1 MFSRKSFYGW
11 LLFFLPF
18 PLLAQPPI
26 GAWRE
31 HLPYHQAKRVTA
43 AGTKIFCAT
52 PYSLF
57 SVNPADNSIE
67 RFSKINGLHE
77 TGISTLEA
85 DAQSGKLLVAYNNSN
100 LDLLDKNGI
109 VNIDAIKTKRVAG
122 DKTIYNIFF
131 YQNRAYLSTGI
142 GIIVVDENKYEIS
155 DTYVIGSGGQA
166 VKVNAVTTD
175 GQYFY
180 AACEEGLRRAPVSG
194 LNLADFRNWQLISA
208 GAFQQVMRVQDKT
221 IVQKADSLF
230 TLTSNGL
237 VLFYT
242 SDWSNTAVN
251 TSSGKVLLNQR
262 SASGGARVLVLNAD
276 GSFFRT
282 IQQAGAI
289 IDPQQSILVQNDCW
303 VADVSSGLIQ
313 AGSSFKSYQPGSPYS
328 IATGEM
334 VAHRDTLWVAA
345 GSVTDDWRN
354 SFSKNGLYRFAGNE
368 WMNINASS
376 RSLPDSLYD
385 IITVA
390 ADPRDGTL
398 WAGSFGAGLLQLK
411 NGTAP
416 AIFKNDFIAPSQ
428 SDPQRYPVSGLAFD
442 ASNNLWIANYGAAQ
456 PLVVRKADGSW
467 RKFTIPFFFSDNA
480 VSQILTDDADQQWIV
495 SPNGNGLFCFT
506 YGASI
511 DNTGD
516 DNWKYYRTGKGS
528 GNLPDNRVLC
538 IEKDKNGF
546 IWVGTKSGIGIIQCP
561 QQVFSTGGCEA
572 VLPIVQQDNFAGYLF
587 AGEEVQT
594 IKTDGADRKWIGTKT
609 GAWLISA
616 DGDKT
621 IYHFTEENSSLL
633 SNDVKRIAIDPGS
646 GEVFFATANGICSY
660 RGTATAGGSTNEHV
674 LVFPNPVPPAY
685 NGTIAIRGL
694 VNNAIVKITELD
706 GRLVYQTRVNGGQ
719 AVWNGLD
726 YRGRKISTGVYL
738 VLVSNDGGKESM
750 ATKIVFIR

>member
-1 MFSRKSFYGW
+1 MFSCKFFCGW
-11 LLFFLPF
+11 LLFLLPSSL
-18 PLLAQPPI
+18 PAQPPI

-31 HLPYHQAKRVTA
+31 HLPYHQAKRVTMI
-43 AGTKIFCAT
+43 GTKIFCAT

-85 DAQSGKLLVAYNNSN
+85 DTQSGKLLVAYNNSN
-100 LDLLDKNGI
+100 LDLLEKNRI
-109 VNIDAIKTKRVAG
+109 VNIDAIKTKRIAG

-142 GIIVVDENKYEIS
+142 GIIVVDESKYEIS
-155 DTYVIGSGGQA
+155 DTYVIGSGGGA
-166 VKVNAVTTD
+166 TKVNAVTTD

-180 AACEEGLRRAPVSG
+180 AACEEGLKRAPVSG
-194 LNLADFRNWQLISA
+194 LNLADFRNWQLLGA

-230 TLTSNGL
+230 TLTANGL
-237 VLFYT
+237 VLLQT
-242 SDWSNTAVN
+242 SDWINTAVN
-251 TSSGKVLLNQR
+251 TSSGKILLNQR
-262 SASGGARVLVLNAD
+262 SPSGQARVLVLNAD
-276 GSFFRT
+276 GSFFKT

-289 IDPQQSILVQNDCW
+289 TDPQQSILVQSDCW
-303 VADVSSGLIQ
+303 IADLGNGLIQ
-313 AGSSFKSYQPGSPYS
+313 AGSSLKSYQPGSPYA

-334 VAHRDTLWVAA
+334 VVRNDTLWVAA

-354 SFSKNGLYRFAGNE
+354 SFFKNGLYRFAGNE
-368 WMNINASS
+368 WINLNAAT
-376 RSLPDSLYD
+376 RTLPDLVD

-411 NGTAP
+411 NGSAP
-416 AIFKNDFIAPSQ
+416 AVFKSDFIAPSQ
-428 SDPQRYPVSGLAFD
+428 SDPQRYQVGGLAFD
-442 ASNNLWIANYGAAQ
+442 DASNLWIANYGAAQ

-467 RKFTIPFFFSDNA
+467 RKFTIPFFFSGNA
-480 VSQILTDDADQQWIV
+480 VSQILTDDANQHWIV
-495 SPNGNGLFCFT
+495 SPNGNGLFCFNH
-506 YGASI
+506 GASI

-546 IWVGTKSGIGIIQCP
+546 IWVGTKKGIGIIQCP
-561 QQVFSTGGCEA
+561 QQAFGTAGCEA

-587 AGEEVQT
+587 ASEEVQT
-594 IKTDGADRKWIGTKT
+594 IATDGADRKWIGTKT

-633 SNDVKRIAIDPGS
+633 SNDVKRIAIDPAS

-660 RGTATAGGSTNEHV
+660 RGSATGGGSTNENV

-706 GRLVYQTRVNGGQ
+706 GRLVYQTRANGGQ

-738 VLVSNDGGKESM
+738 VLVSNEGGKQSI
-750 ATKIVFIR
+750 ATKIVFVR